1 MSIDTDRF
9 AGELRARLEIEEL
22 HSTLDFDTVLAG
34 SKRARRR
41 RAVVASTV
49 AAGALVATVLAGP
62 PLVDLGHRMAD
73 AARRERLAGVD
84 GAAGDLS
91 KPLNVAW
98 QASGAFAGVSEPS
111 GTILLHTD
119 HTFEAL
125 DAATGQ
131 VRWSVAEDADHS
143 CSPAAVTASGTAAD
157 GPDGVLCVSPADGTM
172 QVRDVATGDVV
183 ATETSGWREW
193 HAALVDGAL
202 VVVGV
207 DQEGHAVARST
218 DPATGDVNWTYRG
231 ETTIPPGGDGFG
243 MDVGPGI
250 VGLAAGAWSVNL
262 DPATGEPV
270 AADGA
275 AEHHPVELAGG
286 LTAIQSGAPNGAPD
300 AWSVRV
306 LGRDGTELL
315 RMPGILEQ
323 PPVDDGSVPGLV
335 FVLNLETNA
344 IDVIDVTTGTTL
356 WSHGGFRPDVLVD
369 GFLVATSNTGGKLR
383 VVDATTGEQVWT
395 AQLHL
400 PNVGLAPLTDGVNV
414 LTLEEAAGE
423 PNLVAR
429 DLATGSVVWAQP
441 WDPGGASWALLHALP
456 SGDVLATTDSGV
468 TIFRP

>member
-9 AGELRARLEIEEL
+9 ADELRARLEIEEL
-22 HSTLDFDTVLAG
+22 RSTLDFDTVLAG

-49 AAGALVATVLAGP
+49 AAGSLVAAVLAGP

-73 AARRERLAGVD
+73 AAQRGRYAGID
-84 GAAGDLS
+84 GVAGNLS
-91 KPLNVAW
+91 EPLDVAW
-98 QASGAFAGVSEPS
+98 RASGAFAGVSEPS
-111 GTILLHTD
+111 GTILLDTD
-119 HTFEAL
+119 HSFEAL
-125 DAATGQ
+125 DSSTGQ
-131 VRWSVAEDADHS
+131 MRWSVPEDPDHS
-143 CSPAAVTASGTAAD
+143 CSAATVTASGTAAD

-183 ATETSGWREW
+183 ATETSDWREW

-243 MDVGPGI
+243 MDVGPGM
-250 VGLAAGAWSVNL
+250 VGLAAGAWSVRL
-262 DPATGEPV
+262 DPATGELLADN
-270 AADGA
+270 AAVQ
-275 AEHHPVELAGG
+275 ERRVELPGG
-286 LTAIQSGAPNGAPD
+286 LTAIQLGATDHDPE
-300 AWSVRV
+300 SLRVRV
-306 LGRDGTELL
+306 LASDGTELL
-315 RMPGILEQ
+315 EMPGMLEQ

-335 FVLNLETNA
+335 FVVNLETNA
-344 IDVIDVTTGTTL
+344 VDAIDVTTGATL
-356 WSHGGFRPDVLVD
+356 WSHGGARPDVLVD
-369 GFLVATSNTGGKLR
+369 GHLIVTSNTGGKLR

-400 PNVGLAPLTDGVNV
+400 PNYGLSPLTDGVNV
-414 LTLEEAAGE
+414 LTLEDAAGE

-429 DLATGSVVWAQP
+429 DLATGSIVWAEP
-441 WDPGGASWALLHALP
+441 WDPGGGALLHALP
-456 SGDVLATTDSGV
+456 SGDVLATTESGITV
-468 TIFRP
+468 FRP